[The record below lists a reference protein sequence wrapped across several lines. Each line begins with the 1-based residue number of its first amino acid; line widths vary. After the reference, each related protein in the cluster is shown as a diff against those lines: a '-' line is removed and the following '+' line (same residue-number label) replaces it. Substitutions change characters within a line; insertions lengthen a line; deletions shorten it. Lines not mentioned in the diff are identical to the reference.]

1 MLRFILLQNRAGK
14 TRLSKYYTKFT
25 EDEMRKIES
34 EVHRTVTLREGMN
47 AAEMCNFVEVNMCS
61 CQCNALVC

>member
-1 MLRFILLQNRAGK
+1 
-14 TRLSKYYTKFT
+14 LSKYYTKFT